1 MKNKIETLICNPK
14 FPFFNWIS
22 CMRKGKISIKNQ
34 PASDD
39 IVMRQAAFCIYS
51 LYFNKRHFFATFTNR
66 YPFGKL
72 RSSCSV
78 MPRISIS
85 MTK

>member
-39 IVMRQAAFCIYS
+39 IIIRQATFYTYFLYILS
-51 LYFNKRHFFATFTNR
+51 LHTFFF
-66 YPFGKL
+66 
-72 RSSCSV
+72 
-78 MPRISIS
+78 
-85 MTK
+85 